1 MGNEEWKDERM
12 AEAGEGVDIS
22 EEEWHMWGK
31 DSSEP
36 DNAKSNKF
44 FVQTI

>member
-1 MGNEEWKDERM
+1 MKEWRKRVM
-12 AEAGEGVDIS
+12 GVDIS

-31 DSSEP
+31 DNSEP
-36 DNAKSNKF
+36 DNAKSTKF